1 MTDTQTPHLF
11 IRGNARWQTKFL
23 LASCVSGEGQTEQK
37 VRFKSGRRTVC
48 VKVQFKVHSVG
59 VSSVLIRCSASF
71 FFCCPLFL
79 SLLPLSLS
87 VSYLSELTLISAD
100 RHTQALKENGLKKSK
115 SLALSSRGLFSL
127 FFLRHNFHFF
137 PLTWLHSPLRTSFF
151 PPSPSPPPS
160 LTPSTY
166 LFVRCSVVA
175 VFSFAV

>member
-1 MTDTQTPHLF
+1 MCIRWRSNWAKGPIQERQTHCLCQSTIQSPF
-11 IRGNARWQTKFL
+11 CRGVICAYPVLCL
-23 LASCVSGEGQTEQK
+23 L
-37 VRFKSGRRTVC
+37 
-48 VKVQFKVHSVG
+48 
-59 VSSVLIRCSASF
+59 

-79 SLLPLSLS
+79 SLLPLSLC
-87 VSYLSELTLISAD
+87 LISFWTD
-100 RHTQALKENGLKKSK
+100 SHFCRQTHTSTQREWTKKSK

>member
-59 VSSVLIRCSASF
+59 VSSVLVCALPP

-100 RHTQALKENGLKKSK
+100 RHTQALKENGLKNLKAW
-115 SLALSSRGLFSL
+115 LY
-127 FFLRHNFHFF
+127 HPEDFF
-137 PLTWLHSPLRTSFF
+137 PFFFSAIIFTFFHSPGFIHLSVHPF
-151 PPSPSPPPS
+151 SPPLHHPHP
-160 LTPSTY
+160 L
-166 LFVRCSVVA
+166 
-175 VFSFAV
+175 

>member
-1 MTDTQTPHLF
+1 MCIRWRSNWAKGPIQERQTHCLCQSTIQSPFCRGVICAYPVLCLLF
-11 IRGNARWQTKFL
+11 FL
-23 LASCVSGEGQTEQK
+23 L
-37 VRFKSGRRTVC
+37 
-48 VKVQFKVHSVG
+48 
-59 VSSVLIRCSASF
+59 SSF
-71 FFCCPLFL
+71 PLSPPSL
-79 SLLPLSLS
+79 SLC
-87 VSYLSELTLISAD
+87 LISFWTD
-100 RHTQALKENGLKKSK
+100 SHFCRQTHTSTQREWTKKSK

>member
-1 MTDTQTPHLF
+1 MPAGKPSFCWLHVYQVKVKLSKRSDSRAADALFVSKYNSKSILSGCHLCLSGALPPF
-11 IRGNARWQTKFL
+11 FL
-23 LASCVSGEGQTEQK
+23 LP
-37 VRFKSGRRTVC
+37 
-48 VKVQFKVHSVG
+48 
-59 VSSVLIRCSASF
+59 SF
-71 FFCCPLFL
+71 PLSPPSL
-79 SLLPLSLS
+79 SLC
-87 VSYLSELTLISAD
+87 LISFWTD
-100 RHTQALKENGLKKSK
+100 SHFCRQTHTSTQREWTKKSK

-166 LFVRCSVVA
+166 LFVCCSVVA

>member
-1 MTDTQTPHLF
+1 MCIRWRSNWAKGPIQERQTHCLCQSTIQSPFCRGVICAYLVLCLLF
-11 IRGNARWQTKFL
+11 FL
-23 LASCVSGEGQTEQK
+23 LP
-37 VRFKSGRRTVC
+37 
-48 VKVQFKVHSVG
+48 
-59 VSSVLIRCSASF
+59 SF
-71 FFCCPLFL
+71 PLSPPSL
-79 SLLPLSLS
+79 SLC
-87 VSYLSELTLISAD
+87 LISFWTD
-100 RHTQALKENGLKKSK
+100 SHFCRQTHTSTQREWTKKSK